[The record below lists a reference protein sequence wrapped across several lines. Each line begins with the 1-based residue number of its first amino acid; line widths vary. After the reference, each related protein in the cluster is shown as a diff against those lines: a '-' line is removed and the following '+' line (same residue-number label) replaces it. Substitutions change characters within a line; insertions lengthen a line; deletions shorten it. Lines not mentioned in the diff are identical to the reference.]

1 MASRTPTKFYGP
13 KSFNSLCRFC
23 KTPSLQNSSLIP
35 IFSVTQRQGCKEVP
49 LSNLL
54 SEYGI
59 FVRDDSS
66 LSSRSCPKCAR
77 RILTS
82 CKALQEVKQ
91 AAQAGLSP
99 GNPSVKRL
107 TKNSPS
113 AGPCVSVDG
122 SNSYR
127 VHSQGR
133 ARKKLSFG

>member
-1 MASRTPTKFYGP
+1 M
-13 KSFNSLCRFC
+13 
-23 KTPSLQNSSLIP
+23 Q
-35 IFSVTQRQGCKEVP
+35 
-49 LSNLL
+49 
-54 SEYGI
+54 
-59 FVRDDSS
+59 DDSS
-66 LSSRSCPKCAR
+66 LSSRSCTKCAR

-82 CKALQEVKQ
+82 CKTLQEVKQ
-91 AAQAGLSP
+91 AGQAGPSP

-133 ARKKLSFG
+133 ARKKPSLGKENLSANETISEINRVERLDEETGGLMNVPVEETQTITKVNK